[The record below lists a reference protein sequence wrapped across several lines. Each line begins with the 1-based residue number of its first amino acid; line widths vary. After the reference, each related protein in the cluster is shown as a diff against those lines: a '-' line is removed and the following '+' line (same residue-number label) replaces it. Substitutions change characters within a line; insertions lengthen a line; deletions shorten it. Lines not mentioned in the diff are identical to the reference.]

1 MFFLAGSVWLFFY
14 LTFLSSC
21 LKWELMLCF
30 RKLHTLSPFQR
41 VHFWSVFSVCCEHL
55 AWPPRTF
62 GLATVNICISHNLVV
77 PGLLPCPCLPV
88 LRVGNCGN
96 CSIFLG
102 RQFLLNVSWKVVE
115 AQRFLFFFLFLKG
128 SVEKAWKRL
137 FPMFHRGQVPLSTGS
152 GWNFSG
158 GLYNLDGATQGFSQ
172 WVWPHCVVALGADPW
187 QSQSAALAL
196 WNLHRFEKWRW
207 PNVFSVAETS
217 CMTGRAKL
225 LCNPGWIHVGRFS
238 GLKCSLL
245 LLKLSCRYS
254 VVFCAFF
261 EVQCFGFRAF
271 PCR

>member
-1 MFFLAGSVWLFFY
+1 
-14 LTFLSSC
+14 
-21 LKWELMLCF
+21 MLCF

-128 SVEKAWKRL
+128 SVEKAWERL

-152 GWNFSG
+152 G
-158 GLYNLDGATQGFSQ
+158 
-172 WVWPHCVVALGADPW
+172 
-187 QSQSAALAL
+187 
-196 WNLHRFEKWRW
+196 
-207 PNVFSVAETS
+207 
-217 CMTGRAKL
+217 
-225 LCNPGWIHVGRFS
+225 
-238 GLKCSLL
+238 
-245 LLKLSCRYS
+245 
-254 VVFCAFF
+254 
-261 EVQCFGFRAF
+261 
-271 PCR
+271 